1 MTTALP
7 LPLDAEH
14 PARDLVQ
21 AVNHAEFDLV
31 TWLLTIDDDL
41 RLSTVLALRGRTR
54 AEAYRYAHAAELA
67 ARMPELFDLLG
78 ADGRITVD
86 HLDTVWS
93 QINRHLTTLTR
104 SEARR
109 LGPVIDTA
117 VAAALTD
124 WMEANC
130 PVGLDAFAL
139 VVQETLASV
148 ASGLVAATEL
158 AEQDTQRLTK
168 RGTKLVLDCGS
179 ETTATAVWGAV
190 GEKALEMLRE
200 ARRGAEDQDS
210 ADSADSDSADSAPV
224 PSMAQCRARVLLDQL
239 GDTPDTMRTVVNLYR
254 TTVDGKTGVGG
265 AFIPKVGYLS
275 DVTAEMLESV
285 ADLVRCLPDRET
297 VLGDES
303 EAYRFPT
310 MQRAAMEGRDGHCRF
325 PGCDIPADR
334 CEHDHIVNSWH
345 TSPDSDGPTSVAN
358 GMCLCRLHHAL
369 KTAGLWSAETVDDGV
384 TVIWAGPA
392 GVIAVTEAD
401 GPLSPA
407 RAGPDI

>member
-1 MTTALP
+1 
-7 LPLDAEH
+7 
-14 PARDLVQ
+14 
-21 AVNHAEFDLV
+21 
-31 TWLLTIDDDL
+31 
-41 RLSTVLALRGRTR
+41 
-54 AEAYRYAHAAELA
+54 
-67 ARMPELFDLLG
+67 
-78 ADGRITVD
+78 
-86 HLDTVWS
+86 
-93 QINRHLTTLTR
+93 
-104 SEARR
+104 
-109 LGPVIDTA
+109 
-117 VAAALTD
+117 
-124 WMEANC
+124 
-130 PVGLDAFAL
+130 
-139 VVQETLASV
+139 
-148 ASGLVAATEL
+148 
-158 AEQDTQRLTK
+158 
-168 RGTKLVLDCGS
+168 
-179 ETTATAVWGAV
+179 
-190 GEKALEMLRE
+190 
-200 ARRGAEDQDS
+200 
-210 ADSADSDSADSAPV
+210 
-224 PSMAQCRARVLLDQL
+224 
-239 GDTPDTMRTVVNLYR
+239 MRTVVNLYR

-384 TVIWAGPA
+384 TVIWTGPA